1 MENEGMTD
9 KQFKAFLRLLVGNV
23 EDVKEEIEK
32 GNVESAKIK
41 TDKLANTLKICI
53 EM

>member
-9 KQFKAFLRLLVGNV
+9 KQFKAFLRLLIGNV
-23 EDVKEEIEK
+23 EDIKEEIEK
-32 GNVESAKIK
+32 GVIENAKIK
-41 TDKLANTLKICI
+41 TEKLADTLKKCI

>member
-32 GNVESAKIK
+32 KI
-41 TDKLANTLKICI
+41 
-53 EM
+53 

>member
-9 KQFKAFLRLLVGNV
+9 KQFKAFLRLLVGNT
-23 EDVKEEIEK
+23 E
-32 GNVESAKIK
+32 NAKVK
-41 TDKLANTLKICI
+41 TDKLINTLQRCI